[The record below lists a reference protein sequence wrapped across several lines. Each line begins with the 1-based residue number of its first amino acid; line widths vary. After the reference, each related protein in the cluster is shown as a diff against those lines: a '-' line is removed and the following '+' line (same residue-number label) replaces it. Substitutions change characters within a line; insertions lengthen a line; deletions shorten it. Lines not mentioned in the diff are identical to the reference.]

1 MTIEVGLLIAVIGCL
16 VGLAGWMRNRD
27 KSVASDAEWRG
38 GVNAKLDII
47 VGIREDVND
56 IKITIADHG
65 ERISKVESSAAQ
77 AHHRIDEIRKEHD
90 A

>member
-27 KSVASDAEWRG
+27 KSVAANAEWRG
-38 GVNAKLDII
+38 SVNAKLDII
-47 VGIREDVND
+47 VGIKQDVD
-56 IKITIADHG
+56 GIKVTIADHG
-65 ERISKVESSAAQ
+65 ERISKVEASAAQ

-90 A
+90 T